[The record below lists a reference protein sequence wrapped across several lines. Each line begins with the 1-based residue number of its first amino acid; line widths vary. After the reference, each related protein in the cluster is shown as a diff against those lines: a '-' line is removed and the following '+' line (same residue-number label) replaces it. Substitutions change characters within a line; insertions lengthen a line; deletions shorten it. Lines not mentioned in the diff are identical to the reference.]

1 MSELAR
7 IRRMLAPE
15 GGRATITIRSPRD
28 AHATFRIKHNARNG
42 RVFVDVES
50 AVELY
55 GWRGVGELLPGEHGG
70 HRFKPWRGTSRELT
84 YAIELVVAALGE
96 HADDDYLATITGGP
110 YEVQAASVCGACGR
124 KLTHPDSIP
133 VGIGPEC
140 AARLGEFHPGYG
152 SQHVAKGR
160 KRGAA

>member
-15 GGRATITIRSPRD
+15 GGRATITISNPRG
-28 AHATFRIKHNARNG
+28 AHATFRIKHKAATG
-42 RVFVDVES
+42 RVFVDTPDES
-50 AVELY
+50 AEW
-55 GWRGVGELLPGEHGG
+55 GWRGIGEIVGAPGGG
-70 HRFKPWRGTSRELT
+70 EMFKNWRGTSEALT
-84 YAIELVVAALGE
+84 HAVRLVVAALGE
-96 HADDDYLATITGGP
+96 HADADYLATVRGGP
-110 YEVQAASVCGACGR
+110 YEVQAASQCGACGR

-140 AARLGEFHPGYG
+140 ATRLGEFHPGYG

-160 KRGAA
+160 TRGAA